1 MPLFAQNDVTRFLGI
16 PVDGFKS
23 DMIQKLKDKGFVESG
38 DGTLSGEFNGRD
50 VYVSVVTNNNK
61 VCRIML
67 SDKFKVD
74 ETDIKIRFNK
84 LCRQFQNNNKYMSFS
99 LEDQMIPD
107 EEDIAYEMSVKN
119 KRYEAV
125 FCQQPLQMDTVALQN
140 KVRQQVLQKYTQEQI
155 DSQSEDVN
163 EYIQKIAFD
172 VTLDWYMKK
181 PVWFYIDKFGGKYYI
196 VMYYDNEYNRANGE
210 DL

>member
-1 MPLFAQNDVTRFLGI
+1 
-16 PVDGFKS
+16 
-23 DMIQKLKDKGFVESG
+23 
-38 DGTLSGEFNGRD
+38 
-50 VYVSVVTNNNK
+50 
-61 VCRIML
+61 ML